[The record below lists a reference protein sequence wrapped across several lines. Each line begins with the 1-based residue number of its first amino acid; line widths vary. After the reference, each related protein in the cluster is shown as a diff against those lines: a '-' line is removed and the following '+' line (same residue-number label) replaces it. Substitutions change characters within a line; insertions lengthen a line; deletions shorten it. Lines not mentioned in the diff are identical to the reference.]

1 MIRSSVGNEENE
13 TATVSSIAAR
23 PRGRP
28 TVDRLTSRPR
38 QTHVIPHGARPN
50 ENAARPGACPDRL
63 GRLMAVLRDNKMKQI
78 NHGHDPIDS
87 SWVEASRERSSLSD
101 ARVVT
106 DQFFRSLQRDKESAF
121 SPMRKLHLSADGA
134 LWPIESAVF
143 AHQCQLGKATLLA
156 LAGPWHVV
164 SLTLRSGCE
173 IARVNESNR

>member
-1 MIRSSVGNEENE
+1 MKRLPSHRLRPDPAAVPRAIGWRAGPGCSH
-13 TATVSSIAAR
+13 VS
-23 PRGRP
+23 
-28 TVDRLTSRPR
+28 
-38 QTHVIPHGARPN
+38 QHGARPN
-50 ENAARPGACPDRL
+50 ESAARPVACPDHL
-63 GRLMAVLRDNKMKQI
+63 GRLLAVLRENKMKQI
-78 NHGHDPIDS
+78 NHGHDPIVS

-143 AHQCQLGKATLLA
+143 AQCQLGKATLLA